1 MGSRMTRLVDL
12 LIIFLVIPNPGHD
25 EIGDSGKEAV
35 CDNCYDIDHLD
46 SPPARMRY
54 HKLLY

>member
-1 MGSRMTRLVDL
+1 MTRLVDL
-12 LIIFLVIPNPGHD
+12 FIIFLVIPNPGHD
-25 EIGDSGKEAV
+25 EIGDGGEEAI

-46 SPPARMRY
+46 SLPAYTRY